1 MGIWKVNCK
10 KIGSAVLTLLLA
22 MFSIASTAAHLP
34 DDTPGVKKVVA
45 TVGKRPITREDII
58 HLIQIEKFYNS
69 PPMTEADALY
79 IVLQAVIAQEIAH
92 SVGIEVTP
100 AETPKKYPFV
110 DQFTPTG
117 IEDKKVQSDTPLQ
130 EQQFHVDHGSYAQ
143 LYIVPKL
150 IDRKLRN
157 YYNTSSYLH
166 RYEREGINQALEKV
180 MSGKS
185 FAEASKETDLLVARH
200 KLENKEVSIPA
211 SSLPQKPTDKHLP
224 KKESLFDILNKL
236 APGEIYPAIYQD
248 NDGYRVIRLIT
259 RNGNKYTIETIEALK
274 PGFENWLKVQA
285 SKLVITI
292 NDDTLKHELKRIYPD
307 IDWVE
312 RL

>member
-1 MGIWKVNCK
+1 MGLWKVNCRK
-10 KIGSAVLTLLLA
+10 FELVVLTLLLA
-22 MFSIASTAAHLP
+22 LFSIASQAAHLP
-34 DDTPGVKKVVA
+34 NDAPGVKKVIA
-45 TVGKRPITREDII
+45 KVGERPITREDII

-69 PPMTEADALY
+69 PPLSEADALY
-79 IVLQAVIAQEIAH
+79 IVMQAAIAQEIAH
-92 SVGIEVTP
+92 SVGIEVTST
-100 AETPKKYPFV
+100 EIPKQYPFV
-110 DQFTPTG
+110 DQFTPAG
-117 IEDKKVQSDTPLQ
+117 MEDKKVQSDTPLQ

-157 YYNTSSYLH
+157 YYKNSSYLH
-166 RYEREGINQALEKV
+166 RFERVDINQALQKV

-200 KLENKEVSIPA
+200 ELENKEVSIPA
-211 SSLPQKPTDKHLP
+211 SSLPLKPTDKHLP
-224 KKESLFDILNKL
+224 KRESLFDILDKL
-236 APGEIYPAIYQD
+236 EPGEIYPAIYQD
-248 NDGYRVIRLIT
+248 NDGYRVIRLIS
-259 RNGNKYTIETIEALK
+259 RHGIKYSIETIEALK
-274 PGFENWLKVQA
+274 PGFENWLKVHA
-285 SKLVITI
+285 SKLVITV